1 MKSRLGALSKI
12 AASLLLIFALKPCS
26 ASAEIYV
33 EPMISYLTGTVDY
46 QVKDTV
52 PTIGGTKGENSVSG
66 FGFGAGLGYKSKGG
80 LRLGAD
86 VHQFN
91 LETKSSSSTTKSSEM
106 IIFGVVGYEFQKDFT
121 GYFGGGSFTST
132 SEGDPQTKI
141 TGVALKLGVMHRM
154 HRWLLVSVEGVLYT
168 PDESTTG
175 TAAPVKIADYYS
187 KFNSTAV
194 VANLRI
200 PFEF

>member
-1 MKSRLGALSKI
+1 MKSKLKVLTQV
-12 AASLLLIFALKPCS
+12 AASFFLICMLSPS
-26 ASAEIYV
+26 SVEAEIYV
-33 EPMISYLTGTVDY
+33 EPMVSYLTGSVDY
-46 QVKDTV
+46 QIKDSV

-91 LETKSSSSTTKSSEM
+91 LETKSDTATTKSSEM
-106 IIFGVVGYEFQKDFT
+106 IVFGVVGYEFQKDFT

-132 SEGDPQTKI
+132 GDDTKI

-154 HRWLLVSVEGVLYT
+154 HRWLLVGVEGVLYT

-175 TAAPVKIADYYS
+175 TAAPVKIADVYS